1 MIGFII
7 LHSSKQI
14 YYAFVFFLQMS
25 GVILATTA
33 VDLRGG
39 NQIQLQQ
46 CTPIIG
52 STGAILL
59 SLTKEDNLAEII
71 HVVH

>member
-1 MIGFII
+1 
-7 LHSSKQI
+7 
-14 YYAFVFFLQMS
+14 MS

-52 STGAILL
+52 SIGAILL

-71 HVVH
+71 HIFHLD